1 MAAVKNGLK
10 SVIGIN
16 GAAAADACAVC
27 DENISQR

>member
-16 GAAAADACAVC
+16 GAADACVVC
-27 DENISQR
+27 DENISQC